1 MRPWR
6 KICCPVDL
14 SDTSRTALQQ
24 AAYLASVFDGSVTA
38 VHVYD
43 PPLETGDAP
52 LPVFDLF
59 EKLRPEL
66 EQKLAGWTSEVEESA
81 RGAIRSVVFLGN
93 PPAEILRFARE
104 SGFDVIVMGTHGR
117 TGLRHLLLASG
128 AAQGVRHAECPVVV
142 TR

>member
-6 KICCPVDL
+6 KICCPVDF

-52 LPVFDLF
+52 SPVFDVF
-59 EKLRPEL
+59 EKARPEL
-66 EQKLAGWTSEVEESA
+66 AEPSPHPSQNAIPVMPTGSA
-81 RGAIRSVVFLGN
+81 
-93 PPAEILRFARE
+93 
-104 SGFDVIVMGTHGR
+104 
-117 TGLRHLLLASG
+117 
-128 AAQGVRHAECPVVV
+128 
-142 TR
+142 